1 MNVTWF
7 SVNYDNFNET
17 IKEVIDYIDE
27 IKNK

>member
-17 IKEVIDYIDE
+17 IKEVIDYIDK
-27 IKNK
+27 IKK